1 YGDWLVAPMA
11 VAHNWLQ
18 PAFWQLLFSQDRG
31 LFYWTP
37 LSLLA
42 GVGLV
47 VHLRCRDNPRLLLL
61 AVAFAV
67 QVYGL
72 ASVYGP
78 GVYLGVAFGCRQLTE
93 ALVLLAPGLAM
104 LLQRGSARQFRLLA
118 GCGCLLVLWNL
129 LLLCQYRNGLIP
141 A

>member
-1 YGDWLVAPMA
+1 MILPFTPQLIAWRCVYGRWLPSPIPVS
-11 VAHNWLQ
+11 HNWLD
-18 PAFWQLLFSQDRG
+18 PAWWQVLFAEDRG

-67 QVYGL
+67 
-72 ASVYGP
+72 
-78 GVYLGVAFGCRQLTE
+78 
-93 ALVLLAPGLAM
+93 
-104 LLQRGSARQFRLLA
+104 
-118 GCGCLLVLWNL
+118 
-129 LLLCQYRNGLIP
+129 
-141 A
+141 